1 MDPAYVALAFVLG
14 LAIGS
19 FLNVVIY
26 RLPRKESLLHPGSH
40 CPNCQAPVKA
50 RDNIP
55 VLGWLL
61 LRGRC
66 RACGQPFS
74 IRYPAVEL
82 LTAVLFALVVATQD
96 EAIRVVLGLLL
107 VTALV
112 PIALIDLDVR
122 LIPNVITGPFA
133 IAALVAGLALDIDF
147 VPEQL
152 IAGAGAFAFFF
163 LAAWLYPRGMGMGD
177 VKLAGMLGLYLGRA
191 VAPAIFLAL
200 ILGVVVGAIVIARL
214 GQKAGRKTAVPFG
227 PFLAIGGIVGF
238 FFGDDVMDSYLDRF

>member
-1 MDPAYVALAFVLG
+1 MDPVYVALAFVLG

-40 CPNCQAPVKA
+40 CPNCQAPVKT

-66 RACGQPFS
+66 RSCGQPFS

-82 LTAVLFALVVATQD
+82 LTAVLFALVVGTQD

-107 VTALV
+107 VDRAR
-112 PIALIDLDVR
+112 ADRADR
-122 LIPNVITGPFA
+122 
-133 IAALVAGLALDIDF
+133 
-147 VPEQL
+147 
-152 IAGAGAFAFFF
+152 
-163 LAAWLYPRGMGMGD
+163 PR
-177 VKLAGMLGLYLGRA
+177 RA
-191 VAPAIFLAL
+191 PDPQRHHRARRRSPRSSPAS
-200 ILGVVVGAIVIARL
+200 RS
-214 GQKAGRKTAVPFG
+214 TSTSSP
-227 PFLAIGGIVGF
+227 
-238 FFGDDVMDSYLDRF
+238 SS